1 MTESATSTDGRRLV
15 GRVAL
20 ITGASWGIGAAVAKA
35 FAREGASVVVSS
47 YPETTMENLAD
58 KVVQSITEAGGR
70 AIRLSADV
78 TSRKQIDSVVATTR
92 KELGDIDILVANAAY
107 SNRLPW
113 HEISVEQWD
122 HTHAVNL
129 RGAFVCAQACYEGM
143 LRNGG
148 GSIITVTS
156 VTVNLGMVGLLDY
169 VTSKAGLIG
178 FTRALAREVGKEG
191 IRVNAV
197 MPGAIR
203 TEQEVAYGFDEE
215 ELKVLSAERQC
226 IPRRGF
232 ADDLAG
238 TFVYLASD
246 ESSFVS
252 GQVINVDGG
261 WIHY

>member
-47 YPETTMENLAD
+47 YPEETMESLAD
-58 KVVQSITEAGGR
+58 EVVKSITEAGGR

-78 TSRKQIDSVVATTR
+78 TSRKQIDAVVATAR
-92 KELGDIDILVANAAY
+92 KEFGDIDILVANAAY
-107 SNRLPW
+107 SKRLPW

-122 HTHAVNL
+122 HTQAVNL

-156 VTVNLGMVGLLDY
+156 VTVNLGMVGMLDY

-203 TEQEVAYGFDEE
+203 TEQEVAFGFDED

-232 ADDLAG
+232 ADDVAG

-246 ESSFVS
+246 ESSFVT